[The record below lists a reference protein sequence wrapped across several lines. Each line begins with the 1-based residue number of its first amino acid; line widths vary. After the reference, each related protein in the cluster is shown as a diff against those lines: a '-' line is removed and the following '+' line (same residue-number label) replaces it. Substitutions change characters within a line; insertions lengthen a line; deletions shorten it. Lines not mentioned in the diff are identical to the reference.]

1 MLKGLKERIE
11 LEVKNLLNSDPNK
24 PAKVVEVYNDS
35 HRKYATWIGGSMLA
49 SMSTFSE
56 FKITQQAYH
65 EASNKSTVLKK
76 AF

>member
-11 LEVKNLLNSDPNK
+11 LEVKKLVPTENVQL
-24 PAKVVEVYNDS
+24 YFDS
-35 HRKYATWIGGSMLA
+35 HRRYATWIGGSMIS

-56 FKITQQAYH
+56 YKITQQAYR
-65 EASNKSTVLKK
+65 ESGNRTMVLKK